1 MSNTASTTS
10 CTEQKAEVTLLSFS
24 AKKNYDQVIRDL
36 ERLLGALDQEKAL
49 AAKENFESAVKA
61 MEGPLGLM
69 IISSLRMDM
78 LVPSLAASQA
88 HARQYLIGNPLIAS
102 KMTQHNAL
110 AALYAPI
117 RLLVYSEDEKTVI
130 SYDRPSSSF
139 ARLNNEAIN
148 ETAHALDE
156 KFEEL
161 VTTALA

>member
-1 MSNTASTTS
+1 MSNTAFTTS
-10 CTEQKAEVTLLSFS
+10 STEQKAEVTLLSFS
-24 AKKNYDQVIRDL
+24 AKKLRPSHQGS
-36 ERLLGALDQEKAL
+36 GAATRCAQSGKGTGG
-49 AAKENFESAVKA
+49 KENFESAVKA
-61 MEGPLGLM
+61 MEGSLGLM

-88 HARQYLIGNPLIAS
+88 HARQYLIGDPLIAS

-117 RLLVYSEDEKTVI
+117 RLLVYTQDEKTII

-156 KFEEL
+156 KFKEL
-161 VTTALA
+161 VTTALG